1 MSELSKT
8 AQSHQF
14 RVHGA
19 EVDASFL
26 RKINTALGH
35 GKFLDINYLSHGDD
49 WVELT
54 LKWRDDLVGAPE
66 TGVLASG
73 PIISLL
79 DTATSMAVWIRRGTF
94 AAHATLDLR
103 IDYVRAATP
112 GKTLIGRGECYK
124 LKRRVGFA
132 RGIAHEGDPSD
143 PVAHAT
149 ALFMTTDG

>member
-1 MSELSKT
+1 MDDMTKA
-8 AQSHQF
+8 AQDHKF

-19 EVDASFL
+19 EVDAHFLRQVNTAPGHGSFL
-26 RKINTALGH
+26 
-35 GKFLDINYLSHGDD
+35 DVNYLSHGED
-49 WVELT
+49 WIELA
-54 LKWRDDLVGAPE
+54 LKWREDLVGAPE

-73 PIISLL
+73 PLITLL
-79 DTATSMAVWIRRGTF
+79 DNVTSMAVWIRRGHF
-94 AAHATLDLR
+94 APHATLDLR

-112 GKTLIGRGECYK
+112 GKMLIGRGECYK
-124 LKRRVGFA
+124 LKRRIGFA